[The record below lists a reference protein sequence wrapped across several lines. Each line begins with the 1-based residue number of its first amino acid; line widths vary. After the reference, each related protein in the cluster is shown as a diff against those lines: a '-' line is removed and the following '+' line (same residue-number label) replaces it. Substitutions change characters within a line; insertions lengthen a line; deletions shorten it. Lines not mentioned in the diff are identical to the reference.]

1 MITLKPYKKNKI
13 LIVGLGS
20 IGEKY
25 RLIAK
30 KYFDH
35 KKIFIFSKHKKK
47 NQLKKFKKNRKS

>member
-1 MITLKPYKKNKI
+1 MVTLKPYKKDKI

-25 RLIAK
+25 RLIARNT
-30 KYFDH
+30 DH

-47 NQLKKFKKNRKS
+47 PT

>member
-1 MITLKPYKKNKI
+1 MITLKPYKKDKI

-30 KYFDH
+30 KYFND

-47 NQLKKFKKNRKS
+47 TNLRNLKK

>member
-1 MITLKPYKKNKI
+1 MVTLKPYKKDKI

-30 KYFDH
+30 KYFDY

-47 NQLKKFKKNRKS
+47 PT